1 MKFGI
6 LRHLR
11 RTTVDLDDEKLRRV
25 QAIFGTTSIKDTLDA
40 ALDEV
45 LAERRRRQKEAREY
59 LAEHFE
65 LQPFDRD
72 ELWANR

>member
-1 MKFGI
+1 M
-6 LRHLR
+6 R
-11 RTTVDLDDEKLRRV
+11 RTTVDLDDDKLRRV

-45 LAERRRRQKEAREY
+45 LAERRRRQKEAREF

-65 LQPFDRD
+65 SVPFNRD
-72 ELWANR
+72 ELWAPR